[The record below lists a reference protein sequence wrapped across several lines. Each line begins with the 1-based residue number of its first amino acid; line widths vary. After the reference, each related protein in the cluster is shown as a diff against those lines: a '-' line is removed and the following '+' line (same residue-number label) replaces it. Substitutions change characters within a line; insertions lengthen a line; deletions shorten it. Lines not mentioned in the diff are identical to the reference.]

1 MPRDLG
7 KDALLG
13 LEVAGTSGRLGML
26 AGLWPALNEIPND
39 FGRSFPLL
47 VDGVSSAGNSDPGSK
62 KKSPKTSLRSKSSN
76 GPLPVR
82 PNTGTSICFA
92 AFYDVME
99 WKRAERALLSKL
111 NKTVSE
117 VRLLNNFPE
126 RKPRTSPAYARD
138 MRIHDLYLR
147 YSTDYDDLP
156 PYFRAVATELLCLA
170 MLPCCTSC
178 SLERAQLE
186 MLLPRL
192 HLNRRALRDGSDA
205 TAGGEEDWVPTT

>member
-1 MPRDLG
+1 MEACRESLIIQVEQD
-7 KDALLG
+7 
-13 LEVAGTSGRLGML
+13 S
-26 AGLWPALNEIPND
+26 
-39 FGRSFPLL
+39 FRSTTF
-47 VDGVSSAGNSDPGSK
+47 
-62 KKSPKTSLRSKSSN
+62 
-76 GPLPVR
+76 
-82 PNTGTSICFA
+82 
-92 AFYDVME
+92 E
-99 WKRAERALLSKL
+99 QLS
-111 NKTVSE
+111 
-117 VRLLNNFPE
+117 RE